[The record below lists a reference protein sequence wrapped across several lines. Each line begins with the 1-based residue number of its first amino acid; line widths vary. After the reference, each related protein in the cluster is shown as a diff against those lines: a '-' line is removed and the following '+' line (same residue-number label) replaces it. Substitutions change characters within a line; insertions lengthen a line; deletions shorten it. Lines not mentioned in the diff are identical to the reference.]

1 MHFELPHLQYQ
12 LNFFNRRSKKNQ
24 LFLPSKL
31 NLMKKLF
38 LAIVSILGI
47 AASTYAVDVPK
58 AIADAFAK
66 KFPAAT
72 NIKWGKE
79 NAKEYEAE
87 FKLNG
92 NSISANFLT
101 DGTWVETESEIPAAE
116 LPAAITTVL
125 QTSYKAAAVLKV
137 FKIEKAKG
145 DTTYEVEIKGVGKKK
160 ELIFNRDGTFLK

>member
-1 MHFELPHLQYQ
+1 
-12 LNFFNRRSKKNQ
+12 
-24 LFLPSKL
+24 
-31 NLMKKLF
+31 MKKIFLVIVSM
-38 LAIVSILGI
+38 LAI
-47 AASTYAVDVPK
+47 AAYTYAVDVPK

-66 KFPAAT
+66 KFPGAT

-92 NSISANFLT
+92 KSISANFLT

-137 FKIEKAKG
+137 FKIVKAKG
-145 DTTYEVEIKGVGKKK
+145 DTTYEVEIKGAGKKK
-160 ELIFNRDGTFLK
+160 ELIFNTDGTLLR